1 MAYNGPVFGGPM
13 LGVNI
18 GLAASIGLLNP
29 LLLQIDFALFGSLGI
44 GALKANF
51 DAQLSAVLAASFDI
65 GIGIS
70 NPLAGFFAALS
81 GVIALQAQIQAALAL
96 GPIPAISVEASAQLS
111 ANASLAAA
119 LTAQIGGLELLIQ
132 GALAVKVPAVSF
144 LAGLDLSVGPLLV
157 ASWENIPLSQAGNN
171 LQTDMNAGMTF
182 GPASIG
188 PGEMTYGVMI
198 VTKTPEAWASLKAT
212 LRA

>member
-1 MAYNGPVFGGPM
+1 M

-29 LLLQIDFALFGSLGI
+29 LLLQIDFALFGSLGV
-44 GALKANF
+44 GSLKANF
-51 DAQLSAVLAASFDI
+51 EAQLSAVLKATFDI

-96 GPIPAISVEASAQLS
+96 AVPAVSVEAGLQLS
-111 ANASLAAA
+111 ANAKMAAA

-132 GALAVKVPAVSF
+132 GALSVKAPAVSF
-144 LAGLDLSVGPLLV
+144 LAGLDLSVGPLIV
-157 ASWENIPLSQAGNN
+157 ASWENITMAQAGNN

-188 PGEMTYGVMI
+188 PGELTYGVMI
-198 VTKTPEAWASLKAT
+198 VTKSPSAWATLKAT
-212 LRA
+212 LMA